1 MKAGLEK
8 YFENSTAIVNSSSDT
23 LGVISEKSRVRAK
36 IVGQC
41 ATAKKN
47 VRNCGSHEFTKKLT
61 AIVQ

>member
-1 MKAGLEK
+1 MKAGVEK

-41 ATAKKN
+41 ATAKKK
-47 VRNCGSHEFTKKLT
+47 RQKLR
-61 AIVQ
+61 